1 MLSSL
6 QRIFAPQNSCK
17 WSKFSQTT

>member
-6 QRIFAPQNSCK
+6 QRIFTPQNSCK